1 MNNLI
6 RLNVILLVIFIIY
19 FPQSAAAAD
28 RILPIPKPTVDEET
42 KIITEKKKY
51 IYPKKKPTEKIEII
65 AKTLEES
72 KESEIIYPQ
81 KKPVLFQK
89 KVDKAVAKSAIL
101 STADLKIAKAAFEA
115 IKKKPIVPSDDE
127 IKKNPPSRSAKL
139 RYIKKVKEGANF
151 DEFILKF
158 KHLLDI
164 ENIGKKLW

>member
-42 KIITEKKKY
+42 KNITAKKKY
-51 IYPKKKPTEKIEII
+51 IYPKKKPTKEIEII

-89 KVDKAVAKSAIL
+89 KVDKAVAKSTIL
-101 STADLKIAKAAFEA
+101 STGDLKIAKAAFEA
-115 IKKKPIVPSDDE
+115 IKKNKWQTALKV
-127 IKKNPPSRSAKL
+127 SRKA
-139 RYIKKVKEGANF
+139 
-151 DEFILKF
+151 
-158 KHLLDI
+158 
-164 ENIGKKLW
+164 